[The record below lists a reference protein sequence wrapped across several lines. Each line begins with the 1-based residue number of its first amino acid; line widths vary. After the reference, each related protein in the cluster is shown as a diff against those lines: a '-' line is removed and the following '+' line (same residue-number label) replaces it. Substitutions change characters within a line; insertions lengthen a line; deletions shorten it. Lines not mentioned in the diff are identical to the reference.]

1 MPEGRRL
8 FFAVWPDE
16 TAARTLAA
24 VAREAQAGCA
34 GRAMRRETLH
44 LTLAFLGELD
54 EARQAEAMAVAATI
68 RAAPFDL
75 CLDRLGYW
83 KHNRILWAGGD
94 CPPLAALAAGLHRG
108 LAGAGFPLD
117 RRDFAAHLTL
127 LRNARCPTLPPLA
140 APVAWPVRE
149 FVLARSRLA
158 RDGAA
163 YEIVGRWPLG

>member
-1 MPEGRRL
+1 MADSRRL

-16 TAARTLAA
+16 AAARALAA
-24 VAREAQAGCA
+24 AAREAHAGCG
-34 GRAMRRETLH
+34 GRTMGRETLH

-54 EARQAEAMAVAATI
+54 EARQAEAMAVAAAI

-94 CPPLAALAAGLHRG
+94 CPPLAALAAGLNRG
-108 LAGAGFPLD
+108 LTGAGFRLD

-127 LRNARCPTLPPLA
+127 LRNARCPALPSLA

-158 RDGAA
+158 REGAA